1 MKAKPW
7 VWSESII
14 YCVDLFNSIFI
25 GLPDLKAELC
35 LGCRDAQILDGNP
48 GLRSCFFLTRV
59 GDTVDWT
66 DTQAAI
72 TTTHIQRI

>member
-25 GLPDLKAELC
+25 GLPDLIAELG
-35 LGCRDAQILDGNP
+35 LGCRVGQILEILDCDV
-48 GLRSCFFLTRV
+48 SY
-59 GDTVDWT
+59 
-66 DTQAAI
+66 
-72 TTTHIQRI
+72 